1 MKAFTTALLLI
12 SAAACTTAPSTDP
25 ASASMP
31 APAAAPA
38 PPPAP
43 AALNPVGK
51 YEFATT
57 LQGQM
62 LTGTMEITG
71 TPGAYAGRITSSATE
86 PIPITAVTVEGQNM
100 TVAGETPSGTLTIH
114 LNFTDGSAFTGDW
127 SLGTDGAP
135 LTGRRTS

>member
-1 MKAFTTALLLI
+1 
-12 SAAACTTAPSTDP
+12 
-25 ASASMP
+25 MP

-38 PPPAP
+38 PP
-43 AALNPVGK
+43 AASAAVNPVGR

-86 PIPITAVTVEGQNM
+86 PIPITTVTVEGQNM
-100 TVAGETPSGTLTIH
+100 TVAGDTPNGPLTIRM
-114 LNFTDGSAFTGDW
+114 TMGEGGAFTGGW
-127 SLGTDGAP
+127 TLAGDGAT
-135 LTGRRTS
+135 LTGRRLP

>member
-12 SAAACTTAPSTDP
+12 SVAACTTAPSTDP

-100 TVAGETPSGTLTIH
+100 TVAGETPNGTLTIRMT
-114 LNFTDGSAFTGDW
+114 FAEGGAFTGNW
-127 SLGTDGAP
+127 TLAGDGAT
-135 LTGRRTS
+135 LAGKRVS